1 MPADLV
7 ATAAAAEPDAPG
19 PHQAQDQI
27 RRLAWL
33 HFANDLTLDFITPL
47 LTALV
52 NVGWIGLME
61 GAADGI
67 GQVLKLVT
75 GRASDRQGVRAP
87 WVRSGYVIN
96 AIARPL
102 IGIGMVL
109 GWPLWVVACRIGDR
123 VGKGVRGSATDALVA
138 DWADRDDRVRAFARM
153 RTMDH
158 LGATLGGL
166 AAAAAAY
173 VIALR
178 HLWIAVCALV
188 VVTLWVAHLAR
199 GLTDRRRVPVAP
211 VTGTGTAAPGATP
224 PVGWWP
230 RSKALRAPLLA
241 IGVATMATKLS
252 PLLVLA
258 QVAGL
263 PAHAQQAPWPL
274 WQVCLGWAALGLVQA
289 GAAALAGLMTI
300 RLGAAGMARLGWLAG
315 AVIFVGL
322 AQCHG
327 WGLVLAGAAFGIL
340 VGFTEGAEKTWIA
353 DRAATSER
361 SLSFGALA
369 VVTAITGL
377 LGNALFGWLLV
388 TWGPKAFLVMALI
401 AILGVLTSLGA
412 GRSVPVTPAAS

>member
-1 MPADLV
+1 MPADLASAV
-7 ATAAAAEPDAPG
+7 PQAPEPG
-19 PHQAQDQI
+19 QAHDQI

-33 HFANDLTLDFITPL
+33 HFANDLTLDFLTPL
-47 LTALV
+47 LTAMV

-96 AIARPL
+96 AVARPL
-102 IGIGMVL
+102 IGVGMAL
-109 GWPLWVVACRIGDR
+109 GLPLWVVACRIGDR

-138 DWADRDDRVRAFARM
+138 DWADGDDRVRAFARM

-173 VIALR
+173 VIALH
-178 HLWIAVCALV
+178 HLWIAVCSLV
-188 VVTLWVAHLAR
+188 VITLWVAHLAR
-199 GLTDRRRVPVAP
+199 GLTDRRRTPATPAVAA
-211 VTGTGTAAPGATP
+211 VSAAAAPR
-224 PVGWWP
+224 VGWWP
-230 RSKALRAPLLA
+230 RSPTLRAPLVA

-263 PAHAQQAPWPL
+263 PAHASQSPWPL

-289 GAAALAGLMTI
+289 GAAALAGVMTI

-315 AVIFVGL
+315 ALIFVGL

-353 DRAATSER
+353 DRADQAER

-369 VVTAITGL
+369 LVTAVTGL
-377 LGNALFGWLLV
+377 LGNALCGWLLA
-388 TWGPKAFLVMALI
+388 TWGPKAFLVMAGI

-412 GRSVPVTPAAS
+412 GRGVAAAPTTG